1 MQPVK
6 ITHLETIALR
16 DPGDGSIPS
25 WNVSAGDAGVGGGY
39 DITLV
44 RVHTDAGLSGIGQCE
59 APSLVIDAIL
69 HNSMGLQPLLQGEDP
84 TEVQRLWQK
93 MYNATGLYGRHG
105 VTMGAIGAV
114 ETALWDIAGKIAGKP
129 LHRLIWRSFTTTASA
144 AGPLARVTPYATVYP
159 PGDDL
164 EQLRE
169 RVQLAVSRGFRAVKI
184 EEWRGG
190 FANVDLATDIAVI
203 ASAREELG
211 DSRDLMIDVQNRWRD
226 VGQALTTLRAIEDY
240 RPYFIEA
247 PLPAD
252 NVEGYARLAAATGL
266 RIAVGDWGFAG
277 RHEFSDLLRRGRV
290 GVVQPSSVRA
300 GGVHEI
306 LNIAEEAYRLGALCI
321 PHAWCHMVGV
331 AAELHLAAVTPNMP
345 YIEFPIAFPPSPVIE
360 DLLVPK
366 LTANADGT
374 IDVPERPGL
383 GFELNEDV
391 IKDYGTPPY

>member
-1 MQPVK
+1 
-6 ITHLETIALR
+6 
-16 DPGDGSIPS
+16 
-25 WNVSAGDAGVGGGY
+25 
-39 DITLV
+39 
-44 RVHTDAGLSGIGQCE
+44 
-59 APSLVIDAIL
+59 
-69 HNSMGLQPLLQGEDP
+69 
-84 TEVQRLWQK
+84 
-93 MYNATGLYGRHG
+93 
-105 VTMGAIGAV
+105 
-114 ETALWDIAGKIAGKP
+114 
-129 LHRLIWRSFTTTASA
+129 
-144 AGPLARVTPYATVYP
+144 
-159 PGDDL
+159 
-164 EQLRE
+164 
-169 RVQLAVSRGFRAVKI
+169 VSRGFRAVKI